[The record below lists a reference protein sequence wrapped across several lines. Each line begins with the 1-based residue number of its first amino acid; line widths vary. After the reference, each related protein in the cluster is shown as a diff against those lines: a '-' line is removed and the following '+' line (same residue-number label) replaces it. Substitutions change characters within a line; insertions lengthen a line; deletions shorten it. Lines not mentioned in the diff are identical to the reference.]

1 MRVACVS
8 DVGLAR
14 SLNEDSYQIDEELGL
29 LLVADGMG
37 GHDAG
42 EVASRNAVNL
52 IHEYLSRFGNATDDE
67 ATEMM
72 DGAVAEDSDSTWED
86 LPNPVIGTVAAA
98 LDYANRHLYQL
109 NRDRGYPDGHGMGT
123 TIAGLWRIGVLD
135 EAAIFHVGDSRL
147 YLYRAGRL
155 SLLTRDHTLYQQ
167 WVSSGRIGPAPSQN
181 IILRSLGSSVRVNA
195 DVRLQ
200 SLQSGD
206 LILLCSDGL
215 TSMVSDTAIEAALA
229 SADPASLQAT
239 CEALVVQ
246 ANAEGGK
253 DNITVLL
260 ASFQ

>member
-86 LPNPVIGTVAAA
+86 LPNPVIGTVA
-98 LDYANRHLYQL
+98 
-109 NRDRGYPDGHGMGT
+109 DGITLLAQVH
-123 TIAGLWRIGVLD
+123 RNQ
-135 EAAIFHVGDSRL
+135 
-147 YLYRAGRL
+147 AGRE
-155 SLLTRDHTLYQQ
+155 RHD
-167 WVSSGRIGPAPSQN
+167 
-181 IILRSLGSSVRVNA
+181 
-195 DVRLQ
+195 RL
-200 SLQSGD
+200 
-206 LILLCSDGL
+206 
-215 TSMVSDTAIEAALA
+215 
-229 SADPASLQAT
+229 
-239 CEALVVQ
+239 
-246 ANAEGGK
+246 
-253 DNITVLL
+253 
-260 ASFQ
+260 